1 MNKIIV
7 EVHVPSTN
15 KIYDAK
21 IPRDIQIWEAT
32 KLLSDMIAAT
42 QPGMYT
48 KENEAILCDLG
59 SGTMLPVN
67 KLVDEVG
74 LVNGSRVLLV

>member
-15 KIYDAK
+15 QIYDAK

-32 KLLSDMIAAT
+32 KLLSDMIAAIH
-42 QPGMYT
+42 PGMYT
-48 KENEAILCDLG
+48 KENEAILCDFV
-59 SGTMLPVN
+59 SGAILPAN
-67 KLVDEVG
+67 KLVDDVG

>member
-1 MNKIIV
+1 MNKIII
-7 EVHVPSTN
+7 EVHIPSIN

-21 IPRDIQIWEAT
+21 IPKDIQIWEVT

-42 QPGMYT
+42 HPGMYADS
-48 KENEAILCDLG
+48 NEAVLCDFVE
-59 SGTMLPVN
+59 GTMLPIN
-67 KLVDEVG
+67 KLVDEAG

>member
-1 MNKIIV
+1 MSKIIV

-21 IPRDIQIWEAT
+21 IPRDIQIWEVT
-32 KLLSDMIAAT
+32 KLLSDMIATAHS
-42 QPGMYT
+42 GMYT
-48 KENEAILCDLG
+48 KDNEAVLCDLS
-59 SGTMLPVN
+59 SGNMLPVN
-67 KLVDEVG
+67 KLVDDVG